1 MGLELVLGAD
11 TGGTAVKYAIC
22 GPDGAVVA
30 SGETATN
37 PQDPRDTLSRLA
49 AAARAALPEG
59 GRFAAIGVACAGI
72 VGPRDG
78 HLGRSPN
85 LPGWQNRN
93 LADDVRAAFGDLPAR
108 FVNDV
113 NAAVYGEWR
122 LGAGRGR
129 RHLVMIALGT
139 GVGGGVICDGRL
151 LTGARDAAGE
161 IGHMVLDPDGPLCN
175 CGNRGCLEAYAGA
188 TGLWRRAAELAAA
201 PGAAAGP
208 AFRAL
213 IGDGAGRADLAD
225 LHALAEAGDATAAE
239 LFAWAGRALG
249 QAVANCVNVLDP
261 DAVIIGGGVARAGRF
276 LLDPCAATARRL
288 IMAEASRAVPLL
300 PAALGLLA
308 AARGAAALAADR
320 GGDGP

>member
-1 MGLELVLGAD
+1 MGLELVLGVD
-11 TGGTAVKYAIC
+11 TGGTAVKYAVC
-22 GPDGAVVA
+22 DPQGAAMA
-30 SGETATN
+30 SGEVATN
-37 PQDPRDTLSRLA
+37 AQDPPETLARLA
-49 AAARAALPEG
+49 AATRSALPPG
-59 GRFAAIGVACAGI
+59 GRLTAIGVACAGI
-72 VGPRDG
+72 VGARDG
-78 HLGRSPN
+78 RLGRSPN
-85 LPGWQNRN
+85 LPGWQHRN
-93 LADDVRAAFGDLPAR
+93 LAADMHVAFGELPTT

-122 LGAGRGR
+122 LGAGRGC

-139 GVGGGVICDGRL
+139 GVGGGVICGGRL

-188 TGLWRRAAELAAA
+188 TGMGRRAIELAAP
-201 PGAAAGP
+201 PGAASP
-208 AFRAL
+208 EFRAL
-213 IGDGAGRADLAD
+213 VGDGTVRADLAE
-225 LHALAEAGDATAAE
+225 LHTLAEAGDTAARE

-276 LLDPCAATARRL
+276 ILEPCIATARRL
-288 IMAEASRAVPLL
+288 IMAEASRAVPVV
-300 PAALGLLA
+300 PAALGTLA
-308 AARGAAALAADR
+308 AARGAATLAADR